1 MKLTE
6 LQLLCKQHGL
16 VLSDKQLSQYDRY
29 AHFLIE
35 YNQKVNLTA
44 ITDYEDIIEKH
55 FYDSLL
61 PSFMIAM
68 NEEICDVGAG
78 AGFPS
83 IPLKIAYPNLKVTI
97 LEPLHKRCV
106 FLTELVKQ
114 LELDNVIIKNV
125 RAEDY
130 AQKNRESYKLVTAR
144 AVANLS
150 VLAELCIPLV
160 KVDGIF
166 LAMKGANGKQEAIDA
181 SNALKTLKVKLIKQ
195 EVVELSN
202 QQTRVNMAYQKLEK
216 TAKKYPRAYAKI
228 KKQPL

>member
-61 PSFMIAM
+61 PSFMI
-68 NEEICDVGAG
+68 G